1 MGCTV
6 AGLCAAPYSRIYGAL
21 HVESG
26 SLESVVEVVRTVVCA
41 DHASWFMPG
50 MVADAHVSDAW
61 TCDYLSVCLVSV
73 IIYHAQMQ
81 VSVYISYADDML
93 VNVP

>member
-1 MGCTV
+1 M
-6 AGLCAAPYSRIYGAL
+6 PSRSCELWSVRIMLHGSCPAL
-21 HVESG
+21 
-26 SLESVVEVVRTVVCA
+26 
-41 DHASWFMPG
+41 
-50 MVADAHVSDAW
+50 VADAHVSDAW

-93 VNVP
+93 VNAP